1 MSTDRIEGNCPRIV
15 LGAASSGSG
24 KTLITCGLLQALKE
38 RGLQPASF
46 KCGPDFIDPL
56 FHETVLETPSV
67 NLDTFFTDDETTRYL
82 FLKHSKEADIAL
94 IEGVMGY
101 YDGVAGTGL
110 QASTY
115 DAARVT
121 ESPVILIVNSRGMSL
136 SVLACI
142 RGFMEFRPDSRI
154 GGVIFN
160 QMSGMLYP
168 RIREAAETE
177 LGIRCFGYVPV
188 MEDMHLESRHLGLV
202 LPNETED
209 LRERLHV
216 LAGRL
221 EETLDIDGILEM
233 ARGSGP
239 MKGTRQLPENP
250 VRNAAEKVRIAVSK
264 DEAFCFLYRDNME
277 LLADMGAEIVYFSPL
292 HDQALPPAEG
302 MILCGGYP
310 ELFAKE
316 LSENESMRV
325 SIRRALSGGMPV
337 LAECGGFMYLQQ
349 SMEDM
354 DGGRHE
360 MCGVL
365 EGQAFRT
372 NKAGR
377 FGYIS
382 LTPEKDQ
389 LLGMD
394 CGQIRGHEFHY
405 YDSTQCGGSFLA
417 RKPLSSRSWRCMIGT
432 ETILAGFPHLY
443 YYSAP
448 KAAAAFLD
456 KCRRFSACARQG

>member
-1 MSTDRIEGNCPRIV
+1 MRIDKLEGNCARIV
-15 LGAASSGSG
+15 LAAASSGSG

-38 RGLQPASF
+38 RGLQPSSF

-56 FHETVLETPSV
+56 FHETVLETPSA
-67 NLDTFFTDDETTRYL
+67 NLDTFFTDDETSRYL
-82 FLKHSKEADIAL
+82 FLKHSEGTDIAL

-136 SVLACI
+136 SALACV
-142 RGFMEFRPDSRI
+142 RGFMEFRQDSRI
-154 GGVIFN
+154 AGVIFN

-168 RIREAAETE
+168 RIREAAEA
-177 LGIRCFGYVPV
+177 LPGIRCLGYVPV
-188 MEDMHLESRHLGLV
+188 MEDMLLESRHLGLV
-202 LPNETED
+202 LPGEVED

-221 EETLDIDGILEM
+221 EETLDIDGIISM
-233 ARGSGP
+233 ARGAGSIE
-239 MKGTRQLPENP
+239 GTLRLPEDAENS
-250 VRNAAEKVRIAVSK
+250 RNGKVRIAVSK
-264 DEAFCFLYRDNME
+264 DEAFCFIYRDNME
-277 LLADMGAEIVYFSPL
+277 LLADLGAEIVWFSPL
-292 HDQALPPAEG
+292 HDAQLPPADG
-302 MILCGGYP
+302 LILCGGYP
-310 ELFAKE
+310 ELFAKA
-316 LSENESMRV
+316 LSDNKSMRC
-325 SIRRALSGGMPV
+325 SIRKAVGEGMPV

-354 DGGRHE
+354 DGRRHE

-365 EGQAFRT
+365 EGEAFRT
-372 NKAGR
+372 ERAGR

-382 LTPEKDQ
+382 LTPEKEQ

-394 CGQIRGHEFHY
+394 CGPVRAHEFHY
-405 YDSTQCGGSFLA
+405 FDSTQCGDSFLA
-417 RKPLSSRSWRCMIGT
+417 RKPLSCRSWKCMQGT
-432 ETILAGFPHLY
+432 DTILAGFPHLY
-443 YYSAP
+443 YYSSP
-448 KAAAAFLD
+448 KTALAFLE
-456 KCRRFSACARQG
+456 KCRRFSGRKARS